1 MPPRWSSNIRPLYCV
16 TLATVLVFYLTTIA
30 LSWIQA
36 AMFSVTKINLV
47 AACLLTSQLVIILL
61 WVLCHRCNR
70 LVEYNME
77 LETFIDKE
85 NEEHPRRNQRYN
97 NVQLLIFPL
106 FIAFMLFISGAL
118 VVANLVTTKSS
129 NMKSGHLEVGI
140 TTASMIGLTVLG
152 LLFSIVIY
160 FSDDRCIIRKYL
172 KYKRKKEERRN
183 RIAQRTFYTFS
194 S

>member
-1 MPPRWSSNIRPLYCV
+1 MSQRCSSDIRPLYCV
-16 TLATVLVFYLTTIA
+16 TLATVFVFYLTTIA
-30 LSWIQA
+30 LSWLQA

-47 AACLLTSQLVIILL
+47 AACLLTSQLAIIPL

-70 LVEYNME
+70 HVEHNME

-85 NEEHPRRNQRYN
+85 DEERPQRNQRYN

-106 FIAFMLFISGAL
+106 FIAFILFISGAL
-118 VVANLVTTKSS
+118 VVADLVTSVSPNT
-129 NMKSGHLEVGI
+129 KSGHLEVGI

-152 LLFSIVIY
+152 LLCSIAIY
-160 FSDDRCIIRKYL
+160 FLDDHCIIRKYL
-172 KYKRKKEERRN
+172 KYKRKKEERHN
-183 RIAQRTFYTFS
+183 RIVQRTFYTFS